1 MFVLVAIEEAQAA
14 ALSQQSTTLSLALS
28 TPDTVVDVIV
38 QRVDQTLTCD
48 GARCTDTLRNDHAH
62 AVTRKE
68 GLRRILTT
76 LSVCHPF
83 GTHTHLLPQ
92 FSSHSTDF

>member
-1 MFVLVAIEEAQAA
+1 VNVAIKEAQATA
-14 ALSQQSTTLSLALS
+14 FAQQATTLALTLS
-28 TPDTVVDVIV
+28 APDTVVDVIV
-38 QRVDQTLTCD
+38 KRVTETL
-48 GARCTDTLRNDHAH
+48 ARDRARGTDALRNDHAH

-68 GLRRILTT
+68 GFWRILTT
-76 LSVCHPF
+76 LSVGHPF